1 MRFKKAIK
9 KIMALSTGAT
19 MMGATILGAMA
30 AADLANYPAPFIKDG
45 KFNGVLVVG
54 DKAAAEDV
62 IGVSDIAV
70 SMQFAATKAVSVG
83 AAGTVSAEG
92 EAWKVGV
99 GSTKILEMSENLETA
114 SGTNREAIANIT
126 SNSFIDDSELPVL
139 LASLT
144 TSNSKGDAPYDQRL
158 YFDAGI
164 KSGYVQL
171 IEDDNDVTADFLY
184 FPTNEKIAR
193 YELEFTTN
201 LESDVDDSAGSATTT
216 GTYLTDIEDTD
227 ITMMGRPYTV
237 VQARRLSSAG
247 GGVKLILMGGAVKD
261 TLLEGNTKT
270 YTIDGKD
277 YEVSLDFVDSNSAKF
292 TINGEGTRDLLDG
305 ETDKMSD
312 GTTIGVSEI
321 LYQDYAGGVHQAQF
335 FLGAQKIELRDSLIT
350 DTGSSNELKVDDE
363 TIDGAEVIIEAT
375 DDNTTFKIDKVTIN
389 MTADDDYFVPAG
401 GKLSENPEL
410 KEADLLFTKGW
421 DIEYRGLSK
430 ELTQEINI
438 KASGS
443 DDYELEFVDGK
454 GNKAKIPLINS
465 PSGALIKFG
474 DNDDDLIVQENK
486 SIGKNDYFIITDYSD
501 SDGERQSFALRYK
514 GSDKI
519 TATDPKIKFDDLGSG
534 ETLERSISVGS
545 ALASVVGPQGAAG
558 DGTGGILYQ
567 LAEIKLGGGTFRVY
581 NTSSGASDDFTIA
594 VDMDADSTI
603 TSRVLGLN
611 TQYGANISID
621 NSTVGGVIVHIDTPN
636 TDHYDDL
643 NPSFLEFNLTAASG
657 EVALALTDGQ
667 VHTFLTP
674 EDDDKN
680 DYAYTSYGAYVKRY
694 KPTNDPN
701 EIWIEYPQQQRVP
714 LVYITAKGVTF
725 TETGATTSEA
735 VTLQKIEVGAT
746 KLASEVSN
754 IKAVNSILVG
764 GPCANAAAA
773 TILGNPSDC
782 TAGFEPGVGRVEL
795 YENNGNVAMLVA
807 GYAALDTRN
816 AAQVVANY
824 KDYKDQLKG
833 TAVEVKKVNNVVT
846 VAESTPKAGV
856 TEEEISEETTA

>member
-465 PSGALIKFG
+465 PSSALIRFG

-486 SIGKNDYFIITDYSD
+486 TITKNDYFIVTDYSD

-514 GSDKI
+514 GSDKM

-534 ETLERSISVGS
+534 EAIERSLSVTVG
-545 ALASVVGPQGAAG
+545 LANLAGPTGAGLDTEVA
-558 DGTGGILYQ
+558 Q
-567 LAEIKLGGGTFRVY
+567 LKIGGGTFRIY
-581 NTSSGASDDFTIA
+581 NATTGTLNDFDIA

-603 TSRVLGLN
+603 TNGKVLGIN
-611 TQYGANISID
+611 TKYGANISILND
-621 NSTVGGVIVHIDTPN
+621 SSEADVVVIIDTPN
-636 TDHYDDL
+636 SDDYDDL
-643 NPSFLEFNLTAASG
+643 NPNSLEFNLTAASG
-657 EVALALTDGQ
+657 EVALALTTDQ

-680 DYAYTSYGAYVKRY
+680 DYGYTSYGAYVKRY
-694 KPTNDPN
+694 KPTSDPN
-701 EIWIEYPQQQRVP
+701 EIWIEYPQSQRVP

-735 VTLQKIEVGAT
+735 VTLQRIDVGAT

-764 GPCANAAAA
+764 GPCANSAAA

-782 TAGFEPGVGRVEL
+782 TAGFEPGVGRLEL
-795 YENNGNVAMLVA
+795 YENNGNVAMLIA

-824 KDYKDQLKG
+824 KDYKSQLKG
-833 TAVEVKKVNNVVT
+833 TAVEVKKVNNVMT
-846 VAESTPKAGV
+846 VAASTPKAGM
-856 TEEEISEETTA
+856 TETTV